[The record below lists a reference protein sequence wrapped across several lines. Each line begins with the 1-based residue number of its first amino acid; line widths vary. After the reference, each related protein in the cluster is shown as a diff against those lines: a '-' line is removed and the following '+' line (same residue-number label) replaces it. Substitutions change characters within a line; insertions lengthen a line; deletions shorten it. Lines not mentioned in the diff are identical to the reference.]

1 MERQRHYIL
10 FVMVVLALQCLLLN
24 HLTISTLFAPMVY
37 VAILIVMPLDS
48 SQLKMLITALL
59 LGAFIDVTMGTV
71 GLNVLATLPVAMLR
85 RPMLRH
91 VANLSDYA
99 LANDIPTI
107 KLLGVRRFYT
117 YIAAMV
123 VLHSLIFFT
132 MEQLSFFNFWY
143 FVLRLVI
150 CTLSSVLLV
159 MVLLRLFNTRFEAK

>member
-48 SQLKMLITALL
+48 SQLKMLMTALI

-71 GLNVLATLPVAMLR
+71 GLNALTTLPVAMLR

-107 KLLGVRRFYT
+107 KLLGVHRFYT
-117 YIAAMV
+117 YITAMV